1 MPNIKKKNLIWITFN
16 AFIDTDIYVVKELS
30 KYYSIEWYIIISGND
45 KFEYMS
51 SIAEIKE
58 KSDIKIRINVCG
70 RRLRSLKCIKFYN
83 DFFKNIKKKNDAV
96 IFTSMAGAPYF
107 IPFLA
112 LKTNI
117 NKVIVAIHNV
127 HVPKGGSNYNF
138 FKFYNKLTI
147 SRFKNFVTYSR
158 SQYNDLCMVTNN
170 KKSILCVPFMLKD
183 YGKSTRERNNKEIT
197 FLNFGNIRDYKRIDV
212 LIEASQKVYEL
223 TKKRFKVIIA
233 GQCNNWDKYQRLIKY
248 DFLFDIRIGRVEN
261 EEIPNLFNETDFF
274 VAPYQDIAQSGSSIV
289 ALNYSKPTIASKLPA
304 FEEYIINRETGYL
317 IKPADVDSL
326 TSVMK
331 KIIDSNL
338 KEYNKLVQNLEKNRD
353 KFFSTSSIIE
363 KYRRYIDGLY

>member
-30 KYYSIEWYIIISGND
+30 KYYSIEWYIIRSEND
-45 KFEYMS
+45 KIEYIS
-51 SIAEIKE
+51 SINEIKE
-58 KSDIKIRINVCG
+58 TTDIKIKFDVCG
-70 RRLRSLKCIKFYN
+70 RRLRSLECLRFYN
-83 DFFKNIKKKNDAV
+83 AFFKNIKKKKDSI

-112 LKTNI
+112 LKTDI
-117 NKVIVAIHNV
+117 KKVIVAIHNV
-127 HVPKGGSNYNF
+127 HVPKGGNNYNF

-147 SRFKNFVTYSR
+147 SKFKNFVTYSK
-158 SQYNDLCMVTNN
+158 SQYNDLRELTDN
-170 KKSILCVPFMLKD
+170 KKNILYVPFMLKD
-183 YGKSTRERNNKEIT
+183 YGKATKERNNTVIT

-212 LIEASQKVYEL
+212 LIESAQKAYEL
-223 TKKRFKVIIA
+223 TQKRFKVIIA
-233 GQCNNWDKYQRLIKY
+233 GQCDNWDKYQKLIKY

-261 EEIPNLFNETDFF
+261 EEIPNLFNEADYF

-304 FEEYIINRETGYL
+304 FEEYITNEETGYL
-317 IKPADVDSL
+317 IKPADIDSL
-326 TSVMK
+326 TSVMQE
-331 KIIDSNL
+331 IIESNL
-338 KEYNKLVQNLEKNRD
+338 KGYNKMVQNLENNRD
-353 KFFSTSSIIE
+353 KFFSASSIVE